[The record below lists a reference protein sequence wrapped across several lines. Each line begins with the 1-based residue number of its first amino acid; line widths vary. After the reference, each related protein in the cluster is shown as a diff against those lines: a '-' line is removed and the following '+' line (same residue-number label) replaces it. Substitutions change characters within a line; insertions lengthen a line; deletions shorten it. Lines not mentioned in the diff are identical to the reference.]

1 VSPCYGAKPSGRT
14 LPGMET
20 AYLVVLVA
28 AFVAIAAVALYLL
41 SKLFTGQ
48 R

>member
-1 VSPCYGAKPSGRT
+1 
-14 LPGMET
+14 MET

-28 AFVAIAAVALYLL
+28 AFVAIAGVALYLL
-41 SKLFTGQ
+41 SKLFAGH